1 MKVPHDDPA
10 SPVEVLNARCRAF
23 RHACRNQSFYS
34 VATTALAIAW
44 FPAALGC
51 AWLGRLDLLMPGA
64 VAILA
69 LFVAGGSLALL
80 WTRRRN
86 RLYRSIKAAA
96 ARLSRAGFSVYK
108 QPDAPLLGAFR
119 RGIAPAGRQVLQLE
133 KLSALE
139 FASLLAQRD
148 EPHASVDRLFDD
160 DAPDARSLET
170 IGTP

>member
-1 MKVPHDDPA
+1 MKAPHDAPA
-10 SPVEVLNARCRAF
+10 SPVDGLNARCRAF
-23 RHACRNQSFYS
+23 RHACRNQSFYA

-51 AWLGRLDLLMPGA
+51 AWLGRLDLLMPGV
-64 VAILA
+64 VAFLA
-69 LFVAGGSLALL
+69 LLVAGGGLALL

-96 ARLSRAGFSVYK
+96 ARLSRTGFSVYK
-108 QPDAPLLGAFR
+108 QADAPLLGAFA

-139 FASLLAQRD
+139 FASLLAQR
-148 EPHASVDRLFDD
+148 ETPPASIERLFDD
-160 DAPDARSLET
+160 DGPDARNLET